1 MESVRIAVQLAI
13 GMVFLAA
20 GLGKLRHPLRFAEGV
35 TNYEILP
42 PRIAYA
48 VGFALIPLEI
58 YLGTAHVT
66 GWQVSQA
73 IPLALA
79 TLSTFAIAVGVN
91 LRRGRAL
98 PCYCFGG
105 AEGEVISGPALG
117 RLSLLIA
124 GDLLLWRRG
133 FQDGSYG
140 IQLASNLAQLGLAF
154 FWAMFVIVASMWLL
168 SISDFWDL
176 VRPCPRC
183 GRPSIKT
190 TTSA

>member
-35 TNYEILP
+35 ANYEILP
-42 PRIAYA
+42 SRIAYA
-48 VGFALIPLEI
+48 AGLALIPLEI
-58 YLGTAHVT
+58 YLGTAHLT
-66 GWQVSQA
+66 GWQLSTA

-91 LRRGRAL
+91 LHRGRAL

-105 AEGEVISGPALG
+105 AEGDVISGPALA
-117 RLSLLIA
+117 RLLLLMA

-140 IQLASNLAQLGLAF
+140 VQLASNPAQLGWAL
-154 FWAMFVIVASMWLL
+154 FWAVFVIVASMWLL

-183 GRPSIKT
+183 GRPLIKT
-190 TTSA
+190 TTST